1 MSSSTFSYQA
11 SFDLFLKDL
20 DEILEFVEPVDA
32 NKDTFSH
39 RIYGLLL
46 RVCTD
51 FESLAKDL
59 AIKAGDPTSPDKM
72 TVKNYCKLET
82 TLHLEP
88 VQVEFL
94 AWQPQPLFFSP
105 YHNWSTSKPPL
116 RWYQDYNV
124 VKHNRDSKFPLA
136 TLSTLIEAGSGLF
149 ALIAKASDFKWKGPE
164 YNSWRSENGQYTF
177 WRSPFCVHGPDL
189 GVMLF

>member
-32 NKDTFSH
+32 NKNTFSH

-59 AIKAGDPTSPDKM
+59 AIKSGDTTSPDKM
-72 TVKNYCKLET
+72 NVKNYCKIET
-82 TLHLEP
+82 ALHLEH

-94 AWQPQPLFFSP
+94 SWRPRPIIFSP
-105 YHNWSTSKPPL
+105 FHNWSTSSPPL
-116 RWYQDYNV
+116 LWYQDYNI
-124 VKHNRDSKFPLA
+124 VKHNRDSRFPLA
-136 TLSTLIEAGSGLF
+136 NLSTLVEAGSGLF

-164 YNSWRSENGQYTF
+164 YNSWETENGQYTF
-177 WRSPFCVHGPDL
+177 WRAPFCMHGTN
-189 GVMLF
+189 

>member
-1 MSSSTFSYQA
+1 MSPSTFNYQA
-11 SFDLFLKDL
+11 SFNLFVKDL
-20 DEILEFVEPVDA
+20 EEILEFVEPVDA

-59 AIKAGDPTSPDKM
+59 AIKGGDKTSPHKM
-72 TVKNYCKLET
+72 NVSTYRRLEPS
-82 TLHLEP
+82 LHLET

-94 AWQPQPLFFSP
+94 SWQPQSLVFYP
-105 YHNWSTSKPPL
+105 YRQWSTSKPPL
-116 RWYQDYNV
+116 RWYSNYNI

-136 TLSTLIEAGSGLF
+136 SLSTLIEAGSGLF
-149 ALIAKASDFKWKGPE
+149 ALIAKASDFKWEGPQF
-164 YNSWRSENGQYTF
+164 NSWGRKNGQYTF
-177 WRSPFCVHGPDL
+177 WRSPFSMHGPE
-189 GVMLF
+189 

>member
-1 MSSSTFSYQA
+1 MPLSTFSYQA

-20 DEILEFVEPVDA
+20 EEILEFVEPVDA

-59 AIKAGDPTSPDKM
+59 SINAGDKTSPDKM
-72 TVKNYCKLET
+72 SVKNYCKLET

-88 VQVEFL
+88 VEVEFL
-94 AWQPQPLFFSP
+94 PWRPQSLRFSP
-105 YHNWSTSKPPL
+105 YHKWSTSKPPL
-116 RWYQDYNV
+116 GWYNNYNI
-124 VKHNRDSKFPLA
+124 VKHNRDSRFSLA
-136 TLSTLIEAGSGLF
+136 SLSTLIEAGSGLF
-149 ALIAKASDFKWKGPE
+149 ALIAKASDFKWEGPE
-164 YNSWRSENGQYTF
+164 FNSWRRENGQYEF
-177 WRSPFCVHGPDL
+177 WRSPFCMHGPE
-189 GVMLF
+189 